1 MYIQSRVYK
10 FNSSKKEVQDKITRL
25 SNHSFLKAGWID
37 ENNFFVQKKSSPFVK
52 LVGNLEE
59 TETFNKLKIAISTD
73 NRYLLVY
80 LLPLAVVIYGI
91 VKWTDNSEKG
101 IVLVLAGISLSGFIF
116 LIASAIIGGL
126 KKNFKEEFQIM

>member
-1 MYIQSRVYK
+1 MYK

-37 ENNFFVQKKSSPFVK
+37 ENNFFVQKKSSHFVK

>member
-37 ENNFFVQKKSSPFVK
+37 ENNFFVQKKSSHFVK

-80 LLPLAVVIYGI
+80 LLPLVVVIYGI

>member
-10 FNSSKKEVQDKITRL
+10 FNSSKKEVQDKVTRL

-37 ENNFFVQKKSSPFVK
+37 ENNFFVQKKSSHFVK

>member
-37 ENNFFVQKKSSPFVK
+37 ENNFFVQKKSSHFVK